1 MKKQQFSILMGSM
14 FALAVSAQTNWKVD
28 NSHSKIGFSV
38 THMMVGE
45 TEGKFKLY
53 EGKVSS
59 TSETDFNNA
68 NIEFTV
74 DVNSINTDDDRRD
87 GHLKSDDFFNAVK
100 FPKMTF
106 KSTSMKKGKA
116 VGEYIMEGNLTIRDI
131 TKKVTLTA
139 VTSGKSVKDPYGLT
153 RVGFKVKGTIN
164 RIEYGLK
171 WNAVLEA
178 GGVAVSEEVKIDSNI
193 ELIKS

>member
-59 TSETDFNNA
+59 TSETDF
-68 NIEFTV
+68 
-74 DVNSINTDDDRRD
+74 
-87 GHLKSDDFFNAVK
+87 
-100 FPKMTF
+100 
-106 KSTSMKKGKA
+106 
-116 VGEYIMEGNLTIRDI
+116 
-131 TKKVTLTA
+131 
-139 VTSGKSVKDPYGLT
+139 
-153 RVGFKVKGTIN
+153 
-164 RIEYGLK
+164 
-171 WNAVLEA
+171 
-178 GGVAVSEEVKIDSNI
+178 KIGRAHV
-193 ELIKS
+193 

>member
-164 RIEYGLK
+164 RTEYGLK